1 MPTLD
6 WILEVLD
13 DGKWHRMSEIVKKS
27 KLADSMLKRIIGF
40 LAEYQ
45 LIQRDETLQKVRLT
59 AETLRFLKDLRETE
73 VTSVST
79 EDTRT
84 RKNCD

>member
-13 DGKWHRMSEIVKKS
+13 DGKWHRMSEILEKS
-27 KLADSMLKRIIGF
+27 KLANSTMKRIIGF

-45 LIQRDETLQKVRLT
+45 LIQRDETLQTIRLT
-59 AETLRFLKDLRETE
+59 TETLRFLKDLRETE
-73 VTSVST
+73 VASGPAKNTK
-79 EDTRT
+79 TR
-84 RKNCD
+84 RN